1 MLIQVIVSGL
11 SSGAVYAL
19 IALGFVMIYKAAGVM
34 NFAQGQIVTIGAY
47 FAVTLRDQFEFA
59 YGSAFVLAV
68 VATGLLGV
76 VLERIFFRPL
86 IKAAES
92 SIIIATVAIGII
104 LENVIRLVWGS
115 EFYPFKAPLSVT
127 AIDFGFARVTPQELW
142 ILGITTALFLLLY
155 AYFEWTKHGL
165 AMRAVAINQT
175 GSALMGISV
184 GRIFSATWA
193 INSALGAAAGILF
206 APLLA
211 ITPVMGNAVSTTA
224 FAAAVLGGTK
234 SLPGAIIGGF
244 ALGVIENIVG
254 FYISTALKPLLSFAV
269 MICILMLRPTGLLGG
284 EDFKKV

>member
-1 MLIQVIVSGL
+1 MLTQVIVSGL
-11 SSGAVYAL
+11 TSGAVYAL

-34 NFAQGQIVTIGAY
+34 NFAQGQIVTVGAY
-47 FAVTLRDQFEFA
+47 FAVTLRDQLEFSYPA
-59 YGSAFVLAV
+59 AFVAAIA
-68 VATGLLGV
+68 ATGLLGAL
-76 VLERIFFRPL
+76 LERIFFRPL

-115 EFYPFKAPLSVT
+115 EFYPFKTPFSVT
-127 AIDFGFARVTPQELW
+127 AIDFGFALVTPQELW
-142 ILGITTALFLLLY
+142 ILGITTLLFLLLY

-165 AMRAVAINQT
+165 AMRAVAINQI

-184 GRIFSATWA
+184 GRVFSTTWA

-211 ITPVMGNAVSTTA
+211 ITPVMGNAVSTSA

-234 SLPGAIIGGF
+234 SLPGAIVGGF

-269 MICILMLRPTGLLGG
+269 MIGILMLRPAGLLGRD
-284 EDFKKV
+284 EIKKV

>member
-1 MLIQVIVSGL
+1 MLTQVIVSGL
-11 SSGAVYAL
+11 TSGAVYAL

-34 NFAQGQIVTIGAY
+34 NFAQGQIVTVGAY
-47 FAVTLRDQFEFA
+47 FAVTLRDQLEFSYPA
-59 YGSAFVLAV
+59 AFVAAIA
-68 VATGLLGV
+68 ATGLLGAL
-76 VLERIFFRPL
+76 LERIFFRPL

-115 EFYPFKAPLSVT
+115 EFYPFKTPFSVT
-127 AIDFGFARVTPQELW
+127 AIDFGFALVTPQELW
-142 ILGITTALFLLLY
+142 ILGITTLLFLLLY

-165 AMRAVAINQT
+165 AMRAVAINQI

-184 GRIFSATWA
+184 GRVFSTTWA

-211 ITPVMGNAVSTTA
+211 ITPVMGNAVSTSA

-234 SLPGAIIGGF
+234 SLPGAIVGGF

-269 MICILMLRPTGLLGG
+269 MVGILMLRPAGLLGRD
-284 EDFKKV
+284 EIKKV